1 MPGHPPRSISH
12 CRFREHVP
20 RSKVRCGAPLMIFRD
35 PAAWSVGASACEW
48 LLFSLTPACS
58 SQGPVRCRG
67 WHELVPGSSPGDMAR
82 SLRNLASET
91 GTSPARPRA
100 NTHQKAHVKS
110 TRTHRASLTRRGV
123 RPRTRSPHGFSGP
136 RVLRPG
142 VSLRPSSC
150 CPSNFFL
157 CLLSL
162 PVPGGSHVLQGGGRL
177 ASPDFHG
184 PSAAEC
190 RGEGGADRPRLCP
203 PAPAPRAPAA
213 PRVLCCTPDAGPALA
228 ARSPDTCPV
237 CSAPRLSF
245 AKPRLSCSNPVS
257 LDRDDVFPL
266 TRAPALPPLQ
276 LPDPAKAPSAAARE
290 RLTDRAKGKTRD
302 LC

>member
-1 MPGHPPRSISH
+1 MTWLARSETSHRRPAPPLPVPGRTRIRRHTSSPRELTEPRSRGEASGH
-12 CRFREHVP
+12 RHAARTA
-20 RSKVRCGAPLMIFRD
+20 S
-35 PAAWSVGASACEW
+35 PA
-48 LLFSLTPACS
+48 
-58 SQGPVRCRG
+58 
-67 WHELVPGSSPGDMAR
+67 PGSCGLGSP
-82 SLRNLASET
+82 
-91 GTSPARPRA
+91 
-100 NTHQKAHVKS
+100 
-110 TRTHRASLTRRGV
+110 
-123 RPRTRSPHGFSGP
+123 SGQA
-136 RVLRPG
+136 
-142 VSLRPSSC
+142 SC

-157 CLLSL
+157 RLLSL

-266 TRAPALPPLQ
+266 TRAPALPSLQ
-276 LPDPAKAPSAAARE
+276 LPDPTKAPSAAARE

-302 LC
+302 PCRAVRFSVLRP